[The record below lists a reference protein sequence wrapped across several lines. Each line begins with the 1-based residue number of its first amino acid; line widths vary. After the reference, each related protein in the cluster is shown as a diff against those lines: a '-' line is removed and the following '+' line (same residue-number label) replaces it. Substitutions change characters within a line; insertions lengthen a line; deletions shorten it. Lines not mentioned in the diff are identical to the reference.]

1 MRRTTLLLCLLAAL
15 SAAANAS
22 GCATSNAGTDEDGG
36 AGMIDAG
43 IVPPTPDA
51 GSPEGKPA
59 RALLGFCSGGGWV
72 RSDGVSGP
80 ICFGPV
86 DVASVPRRVG
96 TMTWWPG
103 PLSHA
108 AP

>member
-1 MRRTTLLLCLLAAL
+1 MRRTTLLLCLVAAL
-15 SAAANAS
+15 SATATAP
-22 GCATSNAGTDEDGG
+22 GCATSNAGPDHD
-36 AGMIDAG
+36 AGMGAIDAAM
-43 IVPPTPDA
+43 PSTADA
-51 GSPEGKPA
+51 GAEEGKPS

-72 RSDGVSGP
+72 RGDGVAGP
-80 ICFGPV
+80 VCFGPV
-86 DVASVPRRVG
+86 DVVSVPRRVG

>member
-22 GCATSNAGTDEDGG
+22 GCATSNAGPDQDGG
-36 AGMIDAG
+36 TGMIDAG
-43 IVPPTPDA
+43 IPPTPDA
-51 GSPEGKPA
+51 GAPQGKPT

-72 RSDGVSGP
+72 RSDGIAGP
-80 ICFGPV
+80 VCFGPV
-86 DVASVPRRVG
+86 DVAAVPRRVG